1 MRRRCRVDRRHS
13 LTVHPNFPAAVAY
26 LSQQAAQGGYGVERM
41 QRNAAACN
49 RRGCRLYFTV
59 LLYDTPAASL
69 VKVCEDRSGRVTGAS
84 NVSRGDTS
92 CKP

>member
-1 MRRRCRVDRRHS
+1 M
-13 LTVHPNFPAAVAY
+13 TVHPNFPAAVAY
-26 LSQQAAQGGYGVERM
+26 LNQQAAQGGYGVERM
-41 QRNAAACN
+41 RRNASACN

-69 VKVCEDRSGRVTGAS
+69 VKVCEDKLGHVTGSS
-84 NVSRGDTS
+84 NISRGGPS